1 MTLFKH
7 YLGKHSLRVTVE
19 IILKFL
25 GTLGDLF
32 IPLILATIID
42 DIAPLND
49 IPLLLLWGLLMLL
62 VSVITLCLNRTANAQ
77 AAWIAKSTSEEVR
90 KDLFDQIMNLS
101 ARQIDKLTISSLETR
116 LTSDTYNIQQVIAMM
131 LRIGLRAPIL
141 LIGGIVTSFLLDPVL
156 TMILVAIVP
165 IICMTVYILSKRG
178 ILLYRTMQK
187 SEDELVGLIR
197 ENITGIRI
205 IKALS
210 TTSHEVFKFADRND
224 MLTDN
229 DIEATI
235 NMVKSNPLITLFLN
249 LGSVLVIYLGA
260 YRYLSGYCDLGDI
273 LAIVTYFT
281 VIANALI
288 TLSRIVIMATKG
300 LASANRIQEVLDYDH
315 DFIISSEDAVATTD
329 ETAHSNSDTVGSTES
344 MPHISFHHVSFSY
357 NIPDALEDS
366 NQEQN
371 LHIHNVSFQLGAG
384 QTLGIIGPT
393 GSGKSTLLLLLMRF
407 YDINHGCIRINGADI
422 TTLDAATLHQMFGVV
437 FQSDHLF
444 HDTIAENISFGRN
457 LPLEE
462 IKRAAQIAQASN
474 FIESYEDTYEYQL
487 AIKGSNLSGGQKQ
500 RLLIAR
506 AVANAPQILILDDSS
521 SALDYK
527 TDAAL
532 RQELR
537 NTYTDTTTIIVAQ
550 RVSAIAHADL
560 ILVLED
566 GEVIGQGTHPELLQ
580 NCPWYYELSKHQLDL

>member
-1 MTLFKH
+1 MNLFKH
-7 YLGKHSLRVTVE
+7 YLSKHTFRVAAE
-19 IILKFL
+19 ITAKFL
-25 GTLGDLF
+25 GTLGDLL

-49 IPLLLLWGLLMLL
+49 IPLLLLWGGLMMI
-62 VSVITLCLNRTANAQ
+62 VSILTLYLNRTANAQ

-141 LIGGIVTSFLLDPVL
+141 LLGGIITSFMLDSVL
-156 TMILVAIVP
+156 TLILVAIVP
-165 IICMTVYILSKRG
+165 IICVTVYILSKRG
-178 ILLYRTMQK
+178 ILLYRNMQK

-210 TTSHEVFKFADRND
+210 TTSYEVFKFADSND

-229 DIEATI
+229 DIKATV
-235 NMVKSNPLITLFLN
+235 NMIKSNPLITLFLN
-249 LGSVLVIYLGA
+249 LGSVIVIYIGA
-260 YRYLSGYCDLGDI
+260 YRYLNGYCDIGDI

-288 TLSRIVIMATKG
+288 TLSRIFIMATRG
-300 LASANRIQEVLDYDH
+300 LASANRIQEVLDYGD
-315 DFIISSEDAVATTD
+315 DFVISS
-329 ETAHSNSDTVGSTES
+329 SDTPNKTETES
-344 MPHISFHHVSFSY
+344 MAISEVSDLPHIVFDHVSFSY
-357 NIPDALEDS
+357 NGSTALHEDS
-366 NQEQN
+366 KQRQF
-371 LHIHNVSFQLGAG
+371 LHLHNVSFQLGSG

-407 YDINHGCIRINGADI
+407 YDINHGCIRINGEDI
-422 TTLDAATLHQMFGVV
+422 TTLDSATLHEMFGVV

-444 HDTIAENISFGRN
+444 HDTISENISFGRN
-457 LPLEE
+457 LPRKE
-462 IKRAAQIAQASN
+462 IERAAHIAQASN
-474 FIESYEDTYEYQL
+474 FIESYEDTYEHQL

-521 SALDYK
+521 SALDYR

-537 NTYTDTTTIIVAQ
+537 TAYTHTTTIIVAQ
-550 RVSAIAHADL
+550 RVSAISHADL
-560 ILVLED
+560 ILVLQE
-566 GEVIGQGTHPELLQ
+566 GEVIGKGTHEDLLK

>member
-1 MTLFKH
+1 MNLFKH
-7 YLGKHSLRVTVE
+7 YLGKHTIRVIME
-19 IILKFL
+19 IIVKFL

-32 IPLILATIID
+32 IPLILSIIID

-62 VSVITLCLNRTANAQ
+62 VSVLTLCLNRTANAQ

-101 ARQIDKLTISSLETR
+101 ARQVDKLTISSLETR

-165 IICMTVYILSKRG
+165 IICVTVYILSKRG
-178 ILLYRTMQK
+178 ILLYHTMQK

-210 TTSHEVFKFADRND
+210 TTSHEVFKFADSND
-224 MLTDN
+224 MLTNN
-229 DIEATI
+229 DIEATV

-249 LGSVLVIYLGA
+249 LGSVIVIYCGA
-260 YRYLSGYCDLGDI
+260 YRYLNGYCDLGDI

-288 TLSRIVIMATKG
+288 TISRIFIMATKG
-300 LASANRIQEVLDYDH
+300 LASANRIQEVLDYDD
-315 DFIISSEDAVATTD
+315 DFLVSSEDTITTTCETVPSSSDATKLTQD
-329 ETAHSNSDTVGSTES
+329 I
-344 MPHISFHHVSFSY
+344 PHISFDHVSFSY
-357 NIPDALEDS
+357 NGSNTLEDTK
-366 NQEQN
+366 QDQT
-371 LHIHNVSFQLGAG
+371 LHLHNVSFQLGAG
-384 QTLGIIGPT
+384 KTLGIIGPT

-407 YDINHGCIRINGADI
+407 YDIEQGCIRINGDDI
-422 TTLDAATLHQMFGVV
+422 TTLDAATLHEMFGVV

-444 HDTIAENISFGRN
+444 QDSIAENISFGRN
-457 LPLEE
+457 LPITE
-462 IKRAAQIAQASN
+462 IARAAHIAQASS
-474 FIESYEDTYEYQL
+474 FIESYEDAYEHQL

-537 NTYTDTTTIIVAQ
+537 STYTDTTTIIVAQ

-566 GEVIGQGTHPELLQ
+566 GEVIGQGTHQELLQ